1 MFFYWA
7 SSQPAGVICRMLK
20 HFAIAP
26 FLALI
31 AAAPA
36 STPTTAPADPTAKAY
51 RHVFGLIDQM
61 DEADQGRIGLCG
73 TDGCWVVTTPLDAS
87 TAEMLKQQRQT
98 IDLIRNAVAMPPPR
112 WQFEGDANKMVELSN
127 HAPFCSSLLV
137 LQARQELADK
147 NATQAVD
154 DLIAALV
161 VSRHVS
167 TTEPTLLVKMVES
180 LAWRPAGTELAEQLP
195 SLPKD
200 LVATL
205 PARLAKLPKSPTTA
219 DVIRGEYAFA
229 QMTAKRQGFTVVAMV
244 AGLRDFYKALL
255 DGSDRTPEE
264 FDKLVDEQLAKSPN
278 NPFAKI
284 MAPQFKLLR
293 RNVAAL
299 EVKQAML
306 ETAIDM
312 TLHGEA
318 ALASSH
324 DPGAAS
330 PAPFTQKKTAHGY
343 QLISAMPDREQK
355 PLTLQI
361 GSADAGAA
369 AAGLPLRGTE

>member
-1 MFFYWA
+1 
-7 SSQPAGVICRMLK
+7 MLK

-26 FLALI
+26 LLALI

-36 STPTTAPADPTAKAY
+36 TTPTTAPADPTAQAY
-51 RHVFGLIDQM
+51 RKVFALIDQINES
-61 DEADQGRIGLCG
+61 DRGKIGLCG
-73 TDGCWVVTTPLDAS
+73 TDGCWVVTTPLDVS
-87 TAEMLKQQRQT
+87 TVEMLKQQRET
-98 IDLIRNAVAMPPPR
+98 IELIRKAVAMPPPR
-112 WQFEGDANKMVELSN
+112 WQFEGDANKMVALAN

-137 LQARQELADK
+137 LQARQEIAENK
-147 NATQAVD
+147 HAQAVD

-161 VSRHVS
+161 VSRQVS
-167 TTEPTLLVKMVES
+167 STEPTLMVKMVES
-180 LAWRPAGTELAEQLP
+180 LAWRPAGTELGEQLP
-195 SLPKD
+195 ALPKE

-219 DVIRGEYAFA
+219 DVIRGEYAYA
-229 QMTAKRQGFTVVAMV
+229 QMTARRQGFTVVAMV

-264 FDKLVDEQLAKSPN
+264 FDKLVDEQLAKSAN

-306 ETAIDM
+306 ETAIDV

-318 ALASSH
+318 AALASSR
-324 DPGAAS
+324 DPGAAKG
-330 PAPFTQKKTAHGY
+330 PFTLKKTAHGY
-343 QLISAMPDREQK
+343 QLISAMTDREQK
-355 PLTLQI
+355 RLTLQI
-361 GSADAGAA
+361 GPADDGAA
-369 AAGLPLRGTE
+369 GAGLPLRGNE